1 MKQAAEARRQ
11 QIENAREEST
21 QRNIEEQ
28 DRREGIRESLNSQL
42 KIASFGKMTG
52 ESAKASLEEARS
64 RVSRIESGI
73 LNGDY
78 SS

>member
-1 MKQAAEARRQ
+1 M
-11 QIENAREEST
+11 
-21 QRNIEEQ
+21 EEQ

-52 ESAKASLEEARS
+52 EGAKASLEEARS
-64 RVSRIESGI
+64 GISRIESGI